1 MLFKKKLL
9 NVKEAICFLFS
20 HYNKFNENA
29 DLDHD
34 CTKET
39 VEHHIIYGFN
49 RNTVKKE
56 EKKNLAIIGIIMELL
71 FTFLFILD
79 FP

>member
-39 VEHHIIYGFN
+39 VLSIILYMDS
-49 RNTVKKE
+49 
-56 EKKNLAIIGIIMELL
+56 IGIQ
-71 FTFLFILD
+71 
-79 FP
+79 

>member
-1 MLFKKKLL
+1 MLFKKKVL
-9 NVKEAICFLFS
+9 NVKEAICFFFS

-39 VEHHIIYGFN
+39 VLSIILY
-49 RNTVKKE
+49 VDS
-56 EKKNLAIIGIIMELL
+56 IGIQ
-71 FTFLFILD
+71 
-79 FP
+79 